1 MQAKYKVVVYAGI
14 DSIPLTLEEALEYA
28 FDCNTEHYIINLQ
41 TGEIL
46 DSEDFWDEERGVYVA

>member
-1 MQAKYKVVVYAGI
+1 MYKVIVRGGF

-28 FDCNTEHYIINLQ
+28 FDCNAEHVIINLA

-46 DSEDFWDEERGVYVA
+46 HSEDFWDEERGIYVA